1 MGLGQARG
9 ALSPALP
16 WPAGVR
22 WEASKPSTTQVR
34 PCRLGSRSLG
44 AQERSSRPS
53 LHSPCLQPVRR
64 TQENPW
70 AHSCST
76 AGPSRTGAWPYPQ
89 VIIAVPPGGLA
100 RGPCR
105 GQLSCQFQGEN
116 SEVLKMTVT
125 RELWAAES
133 ASWLWLGVL
142 EGPGAR
148 SILQGLH
155 RRMLETG
162 ASRDESRPSIGLR
175 VGAPGP
181 PGPSRGRVVQCLVP
195 MLSLWTAATT
205 PGSSCVKAPT
215 LSLLLTFWGRGHPW
229 PGSLPVSL
237 LGGRCCR
244 AGSGPGVAASAD
256 GPGLYVS
263 RGQRRDQPCT
273 ELGLLTKQPGSDRA
287 FSSAHIEEPRRT
299 ATAGKAYSP
308 ATSCFG
314 DPEPLGPLWS
324 P

>member
-89 VIIAVPPGGLA
+89 PP
-100 RGPCR
+100 RQNMSMPP
-105 GQLSCQFQGEN
+105 F
-116 SEVLKMTVT
+116 
-125 RELWAAES
+125 
-133 ASWLWLGVL
+133 LWL
-142 EGPGAR
+142 R
-148 SILQGLH
+148 YLQVHDWTPLVQ
-155 RRMLETG
+155 TG

>member
-1 MGLGQARG
+1 MSHVPPSASGWGLL
-9 ALSPALP
+9 ALLDPHE
-16 WPAGVR
+16 GGITVI
-22 WEASKPSTTQVR
+22 ET
-34 PCRLGSRSLG
+34 
-44 AQERSSRPS
+44 
-53 LHSPCLQPVRR
+53 HR
-64 TQENPW
+64 TQKNAEPNP
-70 AHSCST
+70 A
-76 AGPSRTGAWPYPQ
+76 AQVLSRQ
-89 VIIAVPPGGLA
+89 
-100 RGPCR
+100 
-105 GQLSCQFQGEN
+105 QLFGN
-116 SEVLKMTVT
+116 
-125 RELWAAES
+125 
-133 ASWLWLGVL
+133 LWLPL
-142 EGPGAR
+142 D
-148 SILQGLH
+148 SL
-155 RRMLETG
+155 
-162 ASRDESRPSIGLR
+162 
-175 VGAPGP
+175 APP
-181 PGPSRGRVVQCLVP
+181 RVVQCLVP